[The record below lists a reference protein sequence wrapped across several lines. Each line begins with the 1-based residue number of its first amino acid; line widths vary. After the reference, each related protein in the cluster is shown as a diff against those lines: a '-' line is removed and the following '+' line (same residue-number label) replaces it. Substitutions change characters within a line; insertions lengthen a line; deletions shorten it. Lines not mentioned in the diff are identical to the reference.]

1 MTHTS
6 NNNDEEATDELDA
19 IRKQINQ
26 TTNESLESTH
36 RMVDLVVE
44 SQDVSTNTMK
54 MLHEQGEQLNRIDHG
69 LDNIH
74 AEMTEAEKNL
84 TNLQKCCG
92 LCVLPW
98 KRVRRTYRS
107 FAKNSKT
114 YSCEKPSTTTI
125 EPKHHQFAGEGMPKT
140 GYITRITNDDREVAM
155 DNNLQVVSKY
165 LDNLKH
171 TAVDMGNIMTNQNER
186 IQRITNKTDV
196 GIERVN
202 EANVQAKDL
211 LQNG

>member
-98 KRVRRTYRS
+98 KR
-107 FAKNSKT
+107 
-114 YSCEKPSTTTI
+114 
-125 EPKHHQFAGEGMPKT
+125 
-140 GYITRITNDDREVAM
+140 
-155 DNNLQVVSKY
+155 
-165 LDNLKH
+165 
-171 TAVDMGNIMTNQNER
+171 
-186 IQRITNKTDV
+186 
-196 GIERVN
+196 
-202 EANVQAKDL
+202 
-211 LQNG
+211 